1 MRSDVSIPSHGL
13 NLAGWHYTPQG
24 GGRRPAIVMA
34 HGISAVKDQGLD
46 GFAAAFCKAG
56 FAVTVIDYRNQGASP
71 GPERGRIVP
80 AEQHDDIR
88 AAIAWTAERDDV
100 DATRIGLWG
109 SSFSGGHALWLGA
122 LDPRVKVIVAQVP
135 AIDLAASFMSLAGE
149 AGFRGLLGMM
159 ADDHAARTKGAA
171 PGRIPMVAPE
181 GQPALL
187 NTPDSYAWFMA
198 HAVPSWLNETTL
210 ESVARAAEYKP
221 AAFIELIAPKPLLIV
236 AATGDSLIPIA
247 HVRAAFARA
256 GEPKRLI
263 EHEAGHFD
271 FYPGSPLHDEV
282 AAAETA
288 WFTAHL

>member
-1 MRSDVSIPSHGL
+1 MREDVSIPSHGVQ
-13 NLAGWHYTPQG
+13 LAGWHYTPAG
-24 GGRRPAIVMA
+24 AGPHPAIVMS

-46 GFAAAFCKAG
+46 GFARAFCDAG

-88 AAIAWTAERDDV
+88 AAIAWTAARADV
-100 DATRIGLWG
+100 DAARIGLWG

-122 LDPRVKVIVAQVP
+122 LDPRVGVIVAQVP
-135 AIDLAASFMSLAGE
+135 AIDLAASFMALAGDE
-149 AGFRGLLGMM
+149 GFRGLLGLV
-159 ADDHAARTKGAA
+159 AEDHAARTAGAA

-181 GQPALL
+181 GEPALL

-198 HAVPSWLNETTL
+198 HAVPTWLNETTL

-221 AAFIELIAPKPLLIV
+221 AAFIELIAPKPLLIQ
-236 AATGDSLIPIA
+236 AAAKDSLIPIA

-256 GEPKRLI
+256 GEPKRLDV
-263 EHEAGHFD
+263 HDAGHFD
-271 FYPGSPLHDEV
+271 FYPGSPLHERV
-282 AAAETA
+282 AADATA
-288 WFTAHL
+288 WFVKHL